1 MPRKTA
7 LTPAKPSK
15 AAKTGALPSQEANG
29 ALPDSAATTVAKQPT
44 HQTHGG
50 YTPKSGPIHSVRDLA
65 LRTGAMRRTA
75 IGAFPTLQTYAQHI
89 RSLNKA
95 ELDRHAIEEAHIVP
109 IDDKDGLYR
118 RLENEWSAHNLREPN
133 SSVAAALP
141 KREPFTSDQIAKQEA
156 IRKKLLGPLADRR

>member
-1 MPRKTA
+1 MSRKTA
-7 LTPAKPSK
+7 STPTKASK
-15 AAKTGALPSQEANG
+15 AAKQAALPAHEANG
-29 ALPDSAATTVAKQPT
+29 ALPSPAAPSGQPS

-50 YTPKSGPIHSVRDLA
+50 YTPKSGPIRSIRDLA

-75 IGAFPTLQTYAQHI
+75 IGAFPTLQAYAQHI

-109 IDDKDGLYR
+109 IDDKEGLYR

-133 SSVAAALP
+133 STVAAALP
-141 KREPFTSDQIAKQEA
+141 KREPFTAEQTAKQEE

>member
-7 LTPAKPSK
+7 PTPAKPSK
-15 AAKTGALPSQEANG
+15 VAKPAALPLQEATG
-29 ALPDSAATTVAKQPT
+29 ALPDSTATTAKQPT

-50 YTPKSGPIHSVRDLA
+50 YTPKSGPIRSVRDLA

-75 IGAFPTLQTYAQHI
+75 IGAFPTLQAYATFV
-89 RSLNKA
+89 RGLNKA

-109 IDDKDGLYR
+109 IDDKEGLYR

-141 KREPFTSDQIAKQEA
+141 KREPFTDEQMAKQEV